1 MDSRKSPAEW
11 NSSQN
16 PEPGQPLLL
25 LQQDP
30 PEYSDAGFSP
40 SHNFP
45 SSSQQ
50 YGAPAASGL
59 YTPGS
64 YPVQNVVNM
73 QPTAE
78 VFTPLTNPLPD
89 YLGYSIFT
97 LLCCCMP
104 LGSAALVYSL
114 TTRDANMFGHRQIA
128 SRNSRMARIIN
139 HVSVAVGLIFCLI
152 FVVYIIFA
160 AIVAVRIHSIRP

>member
-1 MDSRKSPAEW
+1 MHKCNRLIFTDKRQTLFRAAEKIIAIKRNMDSRKSPAEW

-16 PEPGQPLLL
+16 PETGQPLLS
-25 LQQDP
+25 LQHGP
-30 PEYSDAGFSP
+30 PEYSGAGLSP

-45 SSSQQ
+45 SSFQQ
-50 YGAPAASGL
+50 YGAPVASGL

-64 YPVQNVVNM
+64 CPVQNVVTM

-78 VFTPLTNPLPD
+78 VFTPLANPLPD

-114 TTRDANMFGHRQIA
+114 T
-128 SRNSRMARIIN
+128 
-139 HVSVAVGLIFCLI
+139 VSIGSYTCLI
-152 FVVYIIFA
+152 YYI
-160 AIVAVRIHSIRP
+160 